1 MRVVF
6 REGGEGEDVVDG
18 AGRVEGGERAGGV
31 GWVRA
36 AEGWGH
42 GLEGGWDV
50 GVGSSNVLD
59 GMFVIQGGVLVIQG
73 LVRFPSASGGG

>member
-1 MRVVF
+1 MWLMGR
-6 REGGEGEDVVDG
+6 GGSRGES
-18 AGRVEGGERAGGV
+18 GRVGSGGCVQQRGGGMV
-31 GWVRA
+31 LVV
-36 AEGWGH
+36 
-42 GLEGGWDV
+42 GGWDV